1 MILLVNLAFSSGLD
15 LNGKSKHW
23 AIEINNLRTK
33 RQSKFERWDTTEII
47 YYLCFDLD
55 NTQDEKS
62 DQPARTR
69 SSYLNKLVAHT
80 NLLFH

>member
-33 RQSKFERWDTTEII
+33 RRSKFERWDTT
-47 YYLCFDLD
+47 DLSSCITHGCW
-55 NTQDEKS
+55 TQHS
-62 DQPARTR
+62 RA
-69 SSYLNKLVAHT
+69 SSRAH
-80 NLLFH
+80 HAPHS

>member
-33 RQSKFERWDTTEII
+33 RRSKFERWDTTDILYKFRGGAERI
-47 YYLCFDLD
+47 
-55 NTQDEKS
+55 TSQ
-62 DQPARTR
+62 TG
-69 SSYLNKLVAHT
+69 
-80 NLLFH
+80 